1 MLSCRDLEYKVG
13 SFHLKGFSLELQ
25 KGDYCALLG
34 PSGSGKT
41 IILELIAGLRTLKK
55 GSIII
60 DGRDCTRMPPQHRP
74 VGILFQDYALFPHMS
89 VYENIA
95 WPLKIRK
102 MKKND
107 IKGMV
112 ENFASD
118 LDIQRHLD
126 RMPESLSGGEKQ
138 RVALARTLVI
148 HPKVLLLDEP
158 LSALDAPLRDQS
170 ALLLKKVSLTG
181 ITILHVTH
189 DQAEVISL
197 ANRQMRWNLSAPNL
211 QCKF

>member
-1 MLSCRDLEYKVG
+1 MLVCKDLEYKVG
-13 SFHLKGFSLELQ
+13 NFHLKDFSLALE

-41 IILELIAGLRTLKK
+41 VLLELIAGLRTLKK
-55 GSIII
+55 GSVSI
-60 DGRDCTRMPPQHRP
+60 DGMDCTHMPPQHRP

-89 VYENIA
+89 VFDNIA
-95 WPLKIRK
+95 WPLVIRGR
-102 MKKND
+102 KKQE
-107 IKGMV
+107 IKEAV
-112 ENFASD
+112 VDFATD
-118 LDIQRHLD
+118 LDIERHLA

-189 DQAEVISL
+189 DPAEVRIL
-197 ANRQMRWNLSAPNL
+197 ANRRVTITL
-211 QCKF
+211 

>member
-1 MLSCRDLEYKVG
+1 MLVCKDLEYKVG
-13 SFHLKGFSLELQ
+13 DFHLRDFSLALE

-41 IILELIAGLRTLKK
+41 VLLELIAGLRILKK
-55 GSIII
+55 GTILI
-60 DGRDCTRMPPQHRP
+60 DGTDCTFVPPQRRP

-89 VYENIA
+89 VFDNIA
-95 WPLKIRK
+95 WPLVIRN
-102 MKKND
+102 MKKQEVHE
-107 IKGMV
+107 MV
-112 ENFASD
+112 VRFAED
-118 LDIQRHLD
+118 LDIARHLD

-170 ALLLKKVSLTG
+170 ALLLKKVSDTG

-189 DQAEVISL
+189 DPSEVRML
-197 ANRQMRWNLSAPNL
+197 ANRQVAIT
-211 QCKF
+211 

>member
-1 MLSCRDLEYKVG
+1 MLLCRDLEYKVG
-13 SFHLKGFSLELQ
+13 TFHLEGFSLVLQ
-25 KGDYCALLG
+25 QGDYCALLG

-60 DGRDCTRMPPQHRP
+60 DGKDCTLLPPQRRP

-89 VYENIA
+89 VFENIA
-95 WPLKIRK
+95 WPLEIRK
-102 MKKND
+102 MKKNE
-107 IKGMV
+107 IKRTV
-112 ENFASD
+112 VSFASD
-118 LDIQRHLD
+118 LDIDRHMD
-126 RMPESLSGGEKQ
+126 RMPGSLSGGEKQ
-138 RVALARTLVI
+138 RVALARTLVV

-170 ALLLKKVSLTG
+170 VLLLKKVSQTG

-189 DQAEVISL
+189 DQAEVRFL
-197 ANRQMRWNLSAPNL
+197 ANRQITIGS
-211 QCKF
+211 

>member
-1 MLSCRDLEYKVG
+1 
-13 SFHLKGFSLELQ
+13 
-25 KGDYCALLG
+25 
-34 PSGSGKT
+34 
-41 IILELIAGLRTLKK
+41 
-55 GSIII
+55 
-60 DGRDCTRMPPQHRP
+60 
-74 VGILFQDYALFPHMS
+74 
-89 VYENIA
+89 
-95 WPLKIRK
+95 
-102 MKKND
+102 
-107 IKGMV
+107 MV

-211 QCKF
+211 HLKS